1 MMLQPELLRRYNY
14 SGKGQRFES
23 NVSVGPYIGGNHMNE
38 RILVTGGAG
47 YIGSNIAAALSKRP
61 ATDVLVVDDFSSG
74 DWRNL
79 IHVNCEVRAA
89 DCDDPLLLDEIADGA
104 FSAIYHQAAI
114 TDTTVMDQRLMIE
127 VNTNAFADLLEA
139 SCVSGT
145 RLIYASS
152 AGTYG
157 NSPAPNRIGHGEEPE
172 NIYGFSKLAMDR
184 IASRWYDKHPAA
196 IIGLRY
202 FNVFGPGETHK
213 NERDGNK
220 TASMILQLYEQI
232 KAGKQPKLFKCGEQ
246 LRDFVYIRD
255 VIGANLSALDAT
267 RSGVCNVGSGR
278 ARSFNDIVKVIE
290 QLLDIQVEIEYFD
303 NPFSFYQA
311 HTEAELSDTETLLS
325 WKPAWSLEDGM
336 EDYISQLEKGHRGPV
351 ETS

>member
-1 MMLQPELLRRYNY
+1 
-14 SGKGQRFES
+14 
-23 NVSVGPYIGGNHMNE
+23 MNE

-47 YIGSNIAAALSKRP
+47 YIGANIAAALCKRP

-89 DCDDPLLLDEIADGA
+89 DCDDPMLLDEIADGA
-104 FSAIYHQAAI
+104 FSTVYHQAAI

-127 VNTNAFADLLEA
+127 VNTNAFANLLEA
-139 SCVSGT
+139 SSVSGT

-157 NSPAPNRIGHGEEPE
+157 NSPAPNRVGHGEEPE

-184 IASRWYDKHPAA
+184 LACRWYDKHPAA

-202 FNVFGPGETHK
+202 FNVYGPGETHK
-213 NERDGNK
+213 NERKGNK
-220 TASMILQLYEQI
+220 TASMILQLYEQV
-232 KAGKQPKLFKCGEQ
+232 KAGKQPKLFKYGEQ

-255 VIGANLSALDAT
+255 VVGANLSALDAP
-267 RSGVCNVGSGR
+267 RSGVCNIGSGQ
-278 ARSFNDIVKVIE
+278 ARSFNDIINILS
-290 QLLDIQVEIEYFD
+290 QLLDLKLEIDYFN

-311 HTEAELSDTETLLS
+311 HTEAELGDTGMLLN
-325 WKPAWSLEDGM
+325 WQPAWSLEDGM
-336 EDYISQLEKGHRGPV
+336 NDYISRLEKGHRGPL
-351 ETS
+351 ETT